1 MSTAPALTDR
11 SVPHLPR
18 GVRLRYDE
26 ARGQWLLMGPERLF
40 KLDSIGVEIL
50 RRCDGDRDLSALVA
64 ELAETFGADPA
75 MVERDVRTFLTE
87 FVTRG
92 MVKLE

>member
-1 MSTAPALTDR
+1 MTAAPALTEQ
-11 SVPHLPR
+11 SVPHLPK

-40 KLDSIGVEIL
+40 KLDAIGVEIL
-50 RRCDGDRDLSALVA
+50 RRCDGDRDLSVLVA
-64 ELAETFGADPA
+64 ELAESFQADPA
-75 MVERDVRTFLTE
+75 TVERDVRAFLTE

-92 MVKLE
+92 MVKLA